1 MKQFTM
7 NGVLETIQ
15 NGTESGMINNYYVT
29 KAEINS
35 FNCFE
40 SNIYHVNIKLVT
52 KEGYKDKMIQMVTNS
67 SYIEDFDLWDDEKSL
82 KENFQTWLECI

>member
-7 NGVLETIQ
+7 NGIVETIQ
-15 NGTESGMINNYYVT
+15 NGLESGMINNYYVT
-29 KAEINS
+29 SAEIAS

-40 SNIYHVNIKLVT
+40 GNVYHVNIKLVT
-52 KEGYKDKMIQMVTNS
+52 KEGYKDKLIQMVTNS
-67 SYIEDFDLWDDEKSL
+67 SYIDDFDLWDDEKSL

>member
-1 MKQFTM
+1 M

-15 NGTESGMINNYYVT
+15 KGTESGMINNYYVT

-35 FNCFE
+35 FNCFKG
-40 SNIYHVNIKLVT
+40 NIYHVNIKLVT

>member
-15 NGTESGMINNYYVT
+15 HGTEIGMVKNYYVT

-40 SNIYHVNIKLVT
+40 GNIYLVNIKLVT

>member
-7 NGVLETIQ
+7 NGVVETIA
-15 NGTESGMINNYYVT
+15 NGTKSGMIENYYVT
-29 KAEINS
+29 SAEIDS

-40 SNIYHVNIKLVT
+40 GNIYHVNIKLVT

>member
-7 NGVLETIQ
+7 NGILKTIE
-15 NGTESGMINNYYVT
+15 NGTKSGMIENYYVT
-29 KAEINS
+29 NAEINS

-40 SNIYHVNIKLVT
+40 GNIYHVNIKLVT

-82 KENFQTWLECI
+82 KENSQTWLECI

>member
-7 NGVLETIQ
+7 NGVLKTIQ
-15 NGTESGMINNYYVT
+15 HGTEIGMIKNYYIT
-29 KAEINS
+29 NAETNS

-40 SNIYHVNIKLVT
+40 GNIYLVNIKLVT

-82 KENFQTWLECI
+82 KENFQTWLEYI

>member
-15 NGTESGMINNYYVT
+15 HGTEIGMIENYYVT
-29 KAEINS
+29 KVEINS

-40 SNIYHVNIKLVT
+40 GNIYHVNIKLVT

-67 SYIEDFDLWDDEKSL
+67 SYIDDFDLWDDEKSL